1 MSSTNNSQSSYH
13 QNIQKI
19 NEEIANYGESHFKP
33 SVESVEIDDSCIYSI
48 VYSKKIVKHN
58 NCNLN
63 SSGIIISKFTKMNL
77 VDESEIFKSDDI
89 DKKQYIKINNYD
101 GIDCISNNNIYDDTI
116 YPKNIYS
123 NYSIILKHTV
133 IENLLNTISCF
144 CSKYYEFLYQT
155 NISES
160 IQNKTESKNLLYIYA
175 IFKYLKNEIGSGAEL
190 KYIPLSNKN
199 IKILHIFLEEKYG
212 NYIYDFDTTLYT
224 TLGNYKNNSISCV
237 ELADSYKC
245 ANIVDIIDI
254 EKLVEYS
261 NANYGATYYNYNSYG
276 FKIQFLTTI
285 YRNIVFTE
293 NPIENSTTKALT
305 YLTAGAYHFKGNI
318 FRNINFNNTFFVF
331 NNSDYVTSIQI
342 RKINKLI
349 TFLNLGNNKILKF
362 LKFKVNIENL
372 DGMLLANINIYL
384 DYDKYYEFTHG
395 KIKINYTVFEILFQ
409 TKNIKKNHLHGTEI
423 SNKLMYDNFD
433 KLANNI
439 NLSEE
444 YYSNEKVNIKYNK
457 TLSELTLEPFDY
469 QKKNIIWMD
478 NLENKIFQNKSKI
491 NMLKDAEYNLFL
503 MNKKWYT
510 LKKSNL
516 DNSIDNSNRY
526 DISYSLSDYELFS
539 KNNKY
544 CLSLQG
550 GIIADEVG
558 LGKTFSTI
566 SHLIN
571 QIYRDK
577 MLKTNEEHINYN
589 YDCNNLIIVPARL
602 ITQWKLEFKK
612 YVKPAL
618 LKAINMKVC
627 SVVKDITKHKYEDF
641 VKSDIVII
649 SQNLLMND
657 NYIKKYLLDT
667 ETQTQTQPQTQPN
680 TSTENSNNSTQNKKN
695 DEKKID
701 LFKMKWNRVII
712 DEAHE
717 FLCSPIDI
725 RSNYI
730 DIFKNEIMFEK
741 EICSGNL
748 YKRKN
753 FPAKLGE
760 LVIKLYKMKINYKW
774 LLTATPFIHPIL
786 NYNSYLNFLS
796 SSQEPLNFI
805 YNREFDTFDIF
816 CKKRIRRN
824 TKKSI
829 ASEIDIP
836 IISEEIKY
844 IKQTSTERNIY
855 LDYERQNKID
865 KLFMLCTHILVS
877 DNDNSIFGTDKLITM
892 NDINNVMSKK
902 YKTELTN
909 VTTQCKKYQTKL
921 ESTTNKLIIFNG
933 ILDYLSN
940 KYNFDSTDSTGYIND
955 NIKNCLSQVLT
966 RSRIDSSNKLKL
978 LSYHLNYNIEK
989 FIIELFN
996 YIQIFQN
1003 LEDSEAYYKE
1013 ISDFCDNFSTINFDS
1028 INSIIKITDEETKKN
1043 IKYYIVKLL
1052 ISKVIIDSENKNK
1065 KYYENKV
1072 KELEN
1077 SKIRCNNQIK
1087 LFERTSNFV
1096 SESIKDPCAICF
1108 SDFEETF
1115 CMLKCRHILC
1125 EFCVSQIFK
1134 SNHQANCPFC
1144 RTPNLKTDIRKV
1156 KIETEEEIKKREEEE
1171 QRKEEEKK
1179 KMDKDKSDLVK
1190 NIEKYGSKLANLITH
1205 LNKLFENPEN
1215 RVIIFSQYDKMLKM
1229 VGSVLSD
1236 FSIKH
1241 IYMKGNVRVL
1251 NKNIERFKTDNSY
1264 RVIMLSSETSASG
1277 NNLTEANN
1285 IIFVDVLN
1293 ADKQKTMDIEAQAIG
1308 RAVRLGQKKPVK
1320 ITRFIMK
1327 DTIEETTHKKNYYS
1341 LVDNS

>member
-1 MSSTNNSQSSYH
+1 MENSASSNYQE
-13 QNIQKI
+13 NIYKF
-19 NEEIANYGESHFKP
+19 NTEVANYGESHFKP
-33 SVESVEIDDSCIYSI
+33 SVESVEMDDSCIYSI
-48 VYSKKIVKHN
+48 VYSNKIVKHN

-63 SSGIIISKFTKMNL
+63 SSGVIISKFTKINL

-89 DKKQYIKINNYD
+89 DKKQYIKINNYE
-101 GIDCISNNNIYDDTI
+101 GIDCIANNNIYDDTI

-123 NYSIILKHTV
+123 NYSIIIKPSCIV
-133 IENLLNTISCF
+133 NLLNTIRCF
-144 CSKYYEFLYQT
+144 SGKYYEFLYQK

-160 IQNKTESKNLLYIYA
+160 IKNKTEGKNLLYIYA
-175 IFKYLKNEIGSGAEL
+175 ILKYLNDEIGSGTGL

-199 IKILHIFLEEKYG
+199 IKSLHIFLEEKYA
-212 NYIYDFDTTLYT
+212 NNICDFDTTLFS
-224 TLGNYKNNSISCV
+224 TLGNYKNNFISCV
-237 ELADSYKC
+237 ELADSYKY
-245 ANIVDIIDI
+245 ANTVDILDI
-254 EKLVEYS
+254 EKLIESS
-261 NANYGATYYNYNSYG
+261 NAIYGTTNYYNYNSYG
-276 FKIQFLTTI
+276 FKIQFYSTI
-285 YRNIVFTE
+285 YRNIVFTT
-293 NPIENSTTKALT
+293 NPIENSNIKALT
-305 YLTAGAYHFKGNI
+305 YLTTGAYHFKGNI
-318 FRNINFNNTFFVF
+318 FKNINFNNTFFVY
-331 NNSDYVTSIQI
+331 NNCDYVASIQT

-349 TFLNLGNNKILKF
+349 TFFNLENNKILKF

-372 DGMLLANINIYL
+372 DGMLLANINIYM

-395 KIKINYTVFEILFQ
+395 KFKINYTVFEILFP

-444 YYSNEKVNIKYNK
+444 YYSNEKVNSKYNK

-516 DNSIDNSNRY
+516 DNSRDNTNRY
-526 DISYSLSDYELFS
+526 DISYALSDYELFS

-602 ITQWKLEFKK
+602 VTQWKLEFKK
-612 YVKPAL
+612 YIKPPL
-618 LKAINMKVC
+618 LKKLNMKVC

-641 VKSDIVII
+641 TKSDIVIV

-657 NYIKKYLLDT
+657 NYIKKYLLET
-667 ETQTQTQPQTQPN
+667 ETE
-680 TSTENSNNSTQNKKN
+680 TENSNNSTQNKKK
-695 DEKKID
+695 DDKKID
-701 LFKMKWNRVII
+701 LFKIKWNRVII

-730 DIFKNEIMFEK
+730 DIFKNDIMFEK

-836 IISEEIKY
+836 IISEEVKY

-892 NDINNVMSKK
+892 NDINNVMTKK
-902 YKTELTN
+902 YKTELSN
-909 VTTQCKKYQTKL
+909 ITTQCKKYQTKL
-921 ESTTNKLIIFNG
+921 ESTNSKLITFNG
-933 ILDYLSN
+933 ILDHLSN
-940 KYNFDSTDSTGYIND
+940 KYNFDDTDSSSYING

-978 LSYHLNYNIEK
+978 LNYHLNYNIEK

-1003 LEDSEAYYKE
+1003 LEDSEAYFKE
-1013 ISDFCDNFSTINFDS
+1013 ISDYCDNFSTVYFDS
-1028 INSIIKITDEETKKN
+1028 INSMIKITEQETKNN
-1043 IKYYIVKLL
+1043 IKYYILKLL
-1052 ISKVIIDSENKNK
+1052 ISKVILDTENRNK

-1087 LFERTSNFV
+1087 LFEKTSNFV

-1108 SDFEETF
+1108 CDFEDTF

-1125 EFCVSQIFK
+1125 EYCLSQIFK

-1171 QRKEEEKK
+1171 KRKEEDKK
-1179 KMDKDKSDLVK
+1179 TLEKDKSDLIK
-1190 NIEKYGSKLANLITH
+1190 NIEKYGSKLANLVTH

-1293 ADKQKTMDIEAQAIG
+1293 ADKQKTMDVEAQAIG

-1327 DTIEETTHKKNYYS
+1327 DTIEETTYKKNWYS